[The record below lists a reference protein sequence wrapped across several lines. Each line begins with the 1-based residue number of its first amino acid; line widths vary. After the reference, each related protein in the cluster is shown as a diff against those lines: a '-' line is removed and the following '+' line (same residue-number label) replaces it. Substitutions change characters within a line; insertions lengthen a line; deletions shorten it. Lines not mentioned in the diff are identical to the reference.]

1 MSKRVL
7 VVDDEKNIIDIL
19 KYNLVK
25 AGYEPVCAYDGA
37 EGLELAR
44 SSDPDLILL
53 DVMLPYMDGFEVCR
67 TLRREGNNVPII
79 MITAREEETDKVL
92 GLELGADDYVTK
104 PFSVRELM
112 ARVGSNIRRAG
123 TGEAAAAPA
132 PAPAAAAQPEHLLHV
147 RGLTIDTAR
156 HAAFLDGHE
165 LELTQR
171 EFDLLSYLAS
181 HPGRAISRQELM
193 NKVWQYDY
201 YGDLR
206 AVDVTVRRLREK
218 LEKDPANPA
227 FILTRRGVG
236 YYFEA

>member
-25 AGYEPVCAYDGA
+25 SGYETVCAYDGA
-37 EGLELAR
+37 EGLKLAR

-53 DVMLPYMDGFEVCR
+53 DVMLPCMDGFEVCR

-123 TGEAAAAPA
+123 TSETP
-132 PAPAAAAQPEHLLHV
+132 PAPAAPAAPAAPEHLLRV

-156 HAAFLDGHE
+156 HAAFLDGRE

-171 EFDLLSYLAS
+171 EFDLLSYLAA
-181 HPGRAISRQELM
+181 HAGRAVSRQELM
-193 NKVWQYDY
+193 NRVWQYDY

>member
-25 AGYEPVCAYDGA
+25 SGYETVCAYDGA

-123 TGEAAAAPA
+123 ASETPPAAPA
-132 PAPAAAAQPEHLLHV
+132 APAAPEHLLRV

-156 HAAFLDGHE
+156 HAAFLDGRE

-171 EFDLLSYLAS
+171 EFDLLSYLAT
-181 HPGRAISRQELM
+181 HAGRAVSRQELM

>member
-25 AGYEPVCAYDGA
+25 SGYETVCAYDGA

-79 MITAREEETDKVL
+79 MLTAREEETDKVL

-123 TGEAAAAPA
+123 ASETPPAAPA
-132 PAPAAAAQPEHLLHV
+132 APAAPEHLLRV

-156 HAAFLDGHE
+156 HAAFLDGRE

-171 EFDLLSYLAS
+171 EFDLLSYLAT
-181 HPGRAISRQELM
+181 HAGRAVSRQELM

>member
-123 TGEAAAAPA
+123 TGEAAAVPG
-132 PAPAAAAQPEHLLHV
+132 PAPAAAAEPAHLLRV

>member
-19 KYNLVK
+19 KYNLIK
-25 AGYEPVCAYDGA
+25 SGYDVVCAYDGA

-123 TGEAAAAPA
+123 TSEAAAPA
-132 PAPAAAAQPEHLLHV
+132 APAAPEHLLHV
-147 RGLTIDTAR
+147 RGLTIDTER
-156 HAAFLDGHE
+156 HAAFLDGRE
-165 LELTQR
+165 LDLTQR
-171 EFDLLSYLAS
+171 EFDLLSYLAM
-181 HPGRAISRQELM
+181 HAGRAVSRQELM

>member
-25 AGYEPVCAYDGA
+25 SGYETVCAYDGA

-123 TGEAAAAPA
+123 ASETPPTPAAPA
-132 PAPAAAAQPEHLLHV
+132 APAAPEHLLRV

-156 HAAFLDGHE
+156 HAAFLDGRE

-171 EFDLLSYLAS
+171 EFDLLSYLAT
-181 HPGRAISRQELM
+181 HAGRAVSRQELM